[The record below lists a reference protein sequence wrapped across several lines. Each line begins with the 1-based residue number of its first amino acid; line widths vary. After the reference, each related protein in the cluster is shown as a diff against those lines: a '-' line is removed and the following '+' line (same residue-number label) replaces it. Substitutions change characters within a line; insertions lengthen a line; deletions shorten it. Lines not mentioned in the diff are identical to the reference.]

1 MKTVITSATIF
12 SVLVL
17 LASCSGEK
25 SETVETVPPIAA
37 TIHETANS
45 QTSRYISASG
55 KIEAENS
62 ANVSTRMMGY
72 VTALKVKTGQ
82 SVSEGQLLATISS
95 TDIQAKKAQAEAGI
109 LQATAAYNN
118 AKKDYDRFVTL
129 FDQKSVSQKEMDDMT
144 TRFEMAKAGLEAAR
158 QMKNEVMAQF
168 SYTNITA
175 PFSGTVTGT
184 FIKEGDMAN
193 PGSPLLSLEGN
204 TSLQATV
211 MVSES
216 EISDI
221 KNGMIADI
229 LVKSID
235 KSLTGKVVEVSSSA
249 RNTGGQYI
257 VKIDLEN
264 GDGSILAGMF
274 VHAVFPLGKS
284 PGEPQNTT
292 VLIPKKALVTQGQLQ
307 GVYAVTENNVATL
320 RWLRLGKSYG
330 DKVEVLS
337 GLSTGEKY
345 VVEAKSKLYNGAKV
359 TPLIAEGGH

>member
-1 MKTVITSATIF
+1 MKTVIKSVTILSF
-12 SVLVL
+12 LAL

-25 SETVETVPPIAA
+25 SKTVESAPPIAA

-45 QTSRYISASG
+45 QTSRYITASG

-72 VTALKVKTGQ
+72 VTSLKVKTGQ
-82 SVSEGQLLATISS
+82 GVSKGQLLATINSA
-95 TDIQAKKAQAEAGI
+95 DIQAKKAQAEAGI

-118 AKKDYDRFVTL
+118 AEKDFARFVTL
-129 FDQKSVSQKEMDDMT
+129 FNQKSVSQKEMDDMT

-193 PGSPLLSLEGN
+193 PGYPLLSLEGN

-216 EISDI
+216 EISGI
-221 KNGMIADI
+221 RNGMIADI

-235 KSLTGKVVEVSSSA
+235 KSLKGEVVEVSSSA

-264 GDGSILAGMF
+264 GDGLILSGMF
-274 VHAVFPLGKS
+274 VHAVF

-292 VLIPKKALVTQGQLQ
+292 VLISKKALVTQGQLK

-330 DKVEVLS
+330 DQIEVLS
-337 GLSTGEKY
+337 GLSAGEKY
-345 VVEAKSKLYNGAKV
+345 VVEARSKLYNGAKV